1 MSGSIIPVRD
11 DTKAQ
16 VSSHVIYKTE
26 RGERGERV
34 SERAREFVRVRGR
47 EERESDVERERERGE
62 RERER

>member
-26 RGERGERV
+26 RRERV
-34 SERAREFVRVRGR
+34 SERAREFVR
-47 EERESDVERERERGE
+47 ER
-62 RERER
+62 

>member
-26 RGERGERV
+26 RRERV
-34 SERAREFVRVRGR
+34 SERAREFVRERRSEEIESVGVFGR
-47 EERESDVERERERGE
+47 ERCRV
-62 RERER
+62 